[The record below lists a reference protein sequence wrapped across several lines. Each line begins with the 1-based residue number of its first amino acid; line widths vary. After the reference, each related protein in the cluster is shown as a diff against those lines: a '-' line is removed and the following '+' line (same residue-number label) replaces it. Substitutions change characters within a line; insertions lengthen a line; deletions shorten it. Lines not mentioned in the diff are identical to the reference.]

1 MKKLL
6 KFVLLIPLSSIFL
19 SGCMNKT
26 IQKTIAVTTNISSD
40 EELQDRDYFGVSR
53 RFSRFRTRTWDLRE
67 WIVVHRL

>member
-40 EELQDRDYFGVSR
+40 EELQDGYFGVSHQNHISKSVLITQSVR
-53 RFSRFRTRTWDLRE
+53 
-67 WIVVHRL
+67 VN